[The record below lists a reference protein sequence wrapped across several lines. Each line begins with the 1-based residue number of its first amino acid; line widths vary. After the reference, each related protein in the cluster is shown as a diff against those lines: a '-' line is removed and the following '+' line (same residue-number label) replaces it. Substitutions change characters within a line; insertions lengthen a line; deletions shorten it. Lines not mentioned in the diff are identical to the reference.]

1 MSRVMVWK
9 SDADGKLFE
18 DKAKYMAHL
27 RKLGR
32 ERLRIRKAKQAELM
46 REAFITR
53 MGQEVTGPE
62 SLEQFIKDNWDWF
75 FSNGYRNGWRA
86 QSNKVHE
93 YVEVSFENLY
103 WSDNLSNSH
112 SCPRNGV
119 TNWGSRDTY
128 PDGTAKPRGYPGW
141 GGRINIRVRT
151 PMVTKTRQA
160 DGFGSDYF
168 KYTPINTGTGGG
180 GGVKD
185 GVTKYSYDVK
195 LWADD
200 FPTWAREREK
210 ELVWKYLTEDEK
222 EYDPW

>member
-18 DKAKYMAHL
+18 DKAKYTAHL

-32 ERLRIRKAKQAELM
+32 ERLRLRKAKLAADM
-46 REAFITR
+46 RDDFLDR
-53 MGQEVTGPE
+53 MGQEVTSQE

-75 FSNGYRNGWRA
+75 FSNGYQNGWRA
-86 QSNKVHE
+86 QSNEVHE
-93 YVEVSFENLY
+93 YVEVSFEGLR
-103 WSDNLSNSH
+103 WSETLSNSH
-112 SCPRNGV
+112 SCPRGGV
-119 TNWGSRDTY
+119 TNWGGRDSFS
-128 PDGTAKPRGYPGW
+128 DGTPKPRCYPGW

-151 PMVTKTRQA
+151 PFVTKNRQA

-168 KYTPINTGTGGG
+168 KYTPIHTGTGGG
-180 GGVKD
+180 GGIKD

-200 FPTWAREREK
+200 FPAWMREREK
-210 ELVWKYLTEDEK
+210 ALVWKYLSEDNK
-222 EYDPW
+222 EYAL